1 MSRRRRSSTSS
12 WLCRSSAESR
22 RPGSST
28 SVGSASRR
36 PLEGCL
42 SASAPSSS
50 GSSTGKRPPVFVI
63 TGTSGEGKST
73 LARLLLER
81 VPELELAI
89 SATTREMRPGEED
102 RRDYYFWT
110 DEQFDSELAEDG
122 FLEYVRL
129 PWGEGRRSGTLWSE
143 IDRITGEGRP
153 VLLELE
159 TNGALAVRDRIPGS
173 VTIFITAPD
182 RDELERRL
190 RARGTESE
198 AEIEERLTEA
208 LAQRKL
214 AGEFTY
220 TVVNDE
226 LDRAIDELE
235 AIVRKE
241 LAATGSIS
249 GP

>member
-1 MSRRRRSSTSS
+1 
-12 WLCRSSAESR
+12 
-22 RPGSST
+22 
-28 SVGSASRR
+28 
-36 PLEGCL
+36 LEGCL

-89 SATTREMRPGEED
+89 SATTRERRPGEVDGRE
-102 RRDYYFWT
+102 YYFWP
-110 DEQFDSELAEDG
+110 DEKFNRMLAEDA

-143 IDRITGEGRP
+143 IERITGGGRP

-159 TNGALAVRDRIPGS
+159 TGGALAVRDRIPGS
-173 VTIFITAPD
+173 VTIFITAPN
-182 RDELERRL
+182 REELERRL

-198 AEIEERLTEA
+198 GEIEERLAQA
-208 LAQRKL
+208 LEQSKL
-214 AGEFTY
+214 AGEFSH
-220 TVVNDE
+220 TVVNDD

-235 AIVRKE
+235 GIVRRE
-241 LAATGSIS
+241 LAAARA
-249 GP
+249 

>member
-1 MSRRRRSSTSS
+1 M
-12 WLCRSSAESR
+12 
-22 RPGSST
+22 
-28 SVGSASRR
+28 
-36 PLEGCL
+36 EGCL

-89 SATTREMRPGEED
+89 SATTREMRPGEQNGREYWFIDDEEFD
-102 RRDYYFWT
+102 RR
-110 DEQFDSELAEDG
+110 LADDA

-143 IDRITGEGRP
+143 IERITGDGRP

-159 TNGALAVRDRIPGS
+159 TGGALAVRDRIPGS
-173 VTIFITAPD
+173 VTIFITAPN
-182 RDELERRL
+182 REELERRL

-198 AEIEERLTEA
+198 GEIEERIAQA
-208 LAQRKL
+208 LEQSKL
-214 AGEFTY
+214 AGEFSY
-220 TVVNDE
+220 TIVNDD
-226 LDRAIDELE
+226 LNRAITELE
-235 AIVRKE
+235 GIVRKE
-241 LAATGSIS
+241 IAAAGTL

>member
-1 MSRRRRSSTSS
+1 
-12 WLCRSSAESR
+12 
-22 RPGSST
+22 
-28 SVGSASRR
+28 
-36 PLEGCL
+36 LEGCL

-89 SATTREMRPGEED
+89 SATTREMRPGEQNGREYWFMDDEEFD
-102 RRDYYFWT
+102 RRLT
-110 DEQFDSELAEDG
+110 DDA

-143 IDRITGEGRP
+143 IERITGDGRP

-159 TNGALAVRDRIPGS
+159 TGGALAVRDRIPGS
-173 VTIFITAPD
+173 VTIFITAPN
-182 RDELERRL
+182 REELERRL

-198 AEIEERLTEA
+198 GEIEERIAQA
-208 LAQRKL
+208 LEQSKL
-214 AGEFTY
+214 AGEFSY
-220 TVVNDE
+220 TIVNDD
-226 LDRAIDELE
+226 LSRAITELE
-235 AIVRKE
+235 GIVRKE
-241 LAATGSIS
+241 IAATGTLS